1 VTILRYLALTVPSVI
16 MMVCLVTGCSASPG
30 AALSFALLAYAVAFA
45 VYRARLE
52 KQLGPPTHWTDR
64 IGAVA
69 VPMFCA
75 GTGAS
80 AAVMAACKPD
90 AGRWLPSCAA
100 PAPVTTKQVGEELIG
115 NRQER

>member
-1 VTILRYLALTVPSVI
+1 
-16 MMVCLVTGCSASPG
+16 
-30 AALSFALLAYAVAFA
+30 
-45 VYRARLE
+45 
-52 KQLGPPTHWTDR
+52 
-64 IGAVA
+64 